1 MESIEFQLF
10 ENGDTWEIHRDA
22 DLSEG
27 WTLVP
32 NYEFTV
38 VPNYEFTVE
47 MHGVYLAITSCA
59 GPVTYINKIWNTT
72 YESSR

>member
-27 WTLVP
+27 WTL
-32 NYEFTV
+32 